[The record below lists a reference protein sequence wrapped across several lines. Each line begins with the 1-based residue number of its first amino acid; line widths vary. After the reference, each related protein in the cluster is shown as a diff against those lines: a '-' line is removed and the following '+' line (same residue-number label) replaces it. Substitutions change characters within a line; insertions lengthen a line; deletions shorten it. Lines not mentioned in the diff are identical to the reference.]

1 MQQSGG
7 SLNVSS
13 SWNSLHYTY
22 SCPSQPLKKK
32 VTKRTPGLAK
42 SIQSTSRKKKEK
54 NMKIATDSLFLEHGH
69 YLHQH
74 TGLKSVTEQSCCAVT
89 QDLSVGTRTERENLS
104 KIAFTERSNRTAKKP
119 GGLQMGTTILCLAC
133 KISSGNMKGKGRRGV
148 WVCKDTHRAFLRE
161 PEGSE
166 PSLLCPDW
174 DWTQHPGHP
183 GGAACWDHR
192 RVQSQEGNTGR
203 GWTLKKLQQICLISQ
218 PEHLWVLLREGCMA
232 NNKLSHIP
240 FSTGLVTVTGKEKKI
255 SVHRGNMNP
264 REVCDN

>member
-1 MQQSGG
+1 MEQ
-7 SLNVSS
+7 LT
-13 SWNSLHYTY
+13 LHLLLSFTTPEEE
-22 SCPSQPLKKK
+22 SHQENTWISQKHPKHL
-32 VTKRTPGLAK
+32 
-42 SIQSTSRKKKEK
+42 QEKKKEK

-174 DWTQHPGHP
+174 DWKQHPGHP
-183 GGAACWDHR
+183 GGAACWDLR
-192 RVQSQEGNTGR
+192 RVQSRKE
-203 GWTLKKLQQICLISQ
+203 TLEEDE
-218 PEHLWVLLREGCMA
+218 P
-232 NNKLSHIP
+232 
-240 FSTGLVTVTGKEKKI
+240 
-255 SVHRGNMNP
+255 
-264 REVCDN
+264 